1 MVESTI
7 VNVIRRYLTAL
18 PAVGIHAS
26 KAVLFGS
33 FTKGRADQDSDID
46 LIVIAPEFDGPRDI
60 EMIKDLWH
68 ATLSADDRIEPI
80 PCGEREWE
88 SGDGRP
94 IIEIARREGVV
105 IEAEDKG
112 PATGPRIWLPQ
123 DEIRPFCRRHHIHR
137 LALFGSVLRDDFRP
151 DSDVDVLVDFEEGVE
166 LGLLEIVAI
175 QDELSEIL
183 GRPVDLVER
192 KAVERSENY
201 IRRRHILDTAETVY
215 VAG

>member
-7 VNVIRRYLTAL
+7 INTVRRYLAAL
-18 PAVGIHAS
+18 PGVGIHAS

-33 FTKGRADQDSDID
+33 FAKGRADRDSDID
-46 LIVIAPEFDGPRDI
+46 LIVVAPEFDGPRDI
-60 EMIKDLWH
+60 EVIKDLWH
-68 ATLSADDRIEPI
+68 ATISADNRIEPI

-105 IEAEDKG
+105 IEAEPSG
-112 PATGPRIWLPQ
+112 VGTSARISLPQ
-123 DEIRPFCRRHHIHR
+123 KEIQAFCQQHHIPR

-166 LGLLEIVAI
+166 PGLLEIVAM
-175 QDELSEIL
+175 QDELSQIV
-183 GRPVDLVER
+183 GHPVDLVER
-192 KAVERSENY
+192 RAVERSENY